1 MKNLK
6 KKRKGQKKK
15 RLSKLK
21 MKMNYSNSYRKEML
35 QQMYRQ
41 RQEDSYNFGGLKKHR
56 SQEVIQ
62 RSHKSRFIR

>member
-1 MKNLK
+1 M
-6 KKRKGQKKK
+6 R
-15 RLSKLK
+15 
-21 MKMNYSNSYRKEML
+21 MNYSNSYRKEMH